1 MEACLKLLKGSNAK
15 HKEKIIFYKTF
26 FLIKMVLP
34 KFGPNLK
41 FIFRYFVRYKEEEE
55 AKGYERSQFPKKF
68 WPMLSQANVDT

>member
-1 MEACLKLLKGSNAK
+1 MQNIRRKL
-15 HKEKIIFYKTF
+15 FFDKTF